1 MAVRREGT
9 GWTPSGTRRVHSRG
23 RLATAILALGLTACV
38 GLPPVPPPGVDTE
51 QLWEARRA
59 QLDTLRRWSLVGRVA
74 VNGDGESWS
83 SHVRWVQHD
92 DDYEIDFST
101 FLGQRVAQVT
111 GRAGDVTLSLPG
123 REPVTAASAAQLL
136 TKVFGWQMPV
146 ESLRYWVVG
155 LPVPGEARERSID
168 GMGRLQELR
177 QDGWHVSYAEYGEGG
192 QGLPRRF
199 VVTDSQWQIRVVVDE
214 WNTG

>member
-1 MAVRREGT
+1 M
-9 GWTPSGTRRVHSRG
+9 
-23 RLATAILALGLTACV
+23 ATAIFALGLTACA
-38 GLPPVPPPGVDTE
+38 GLPPAPLPGVDTE

-74 VNGDGESWS
+74 VKGDGESWS
-83 SHVRWVQHD
+83 SHVRWVQRD

-123 REPVTAASAAQLL
+123 RDPVTAASAAQLL
-136 TKVFGWQMPV
+136 TKVFGWRMPV

-155 LPVPGEARERSID
+155 LPVPGETRERSID

-192 QGLPRRF
+192 PGLPRRF
-199 VVTDSQWQIRVVVDE
+199 VVTDSQWRIRVVVDE